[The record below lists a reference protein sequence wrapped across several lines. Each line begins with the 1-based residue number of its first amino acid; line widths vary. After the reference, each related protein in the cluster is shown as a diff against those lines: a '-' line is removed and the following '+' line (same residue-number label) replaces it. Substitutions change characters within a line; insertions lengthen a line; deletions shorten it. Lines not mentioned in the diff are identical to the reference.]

1 MEDDGLCAAFSPL
14 TLLHKSEP
22 LPRDPAAISRQPQ
35 VVAKLQKRTDED
47 RQWPACRKCRKDR
60 FDEPLED
67 FVARHKRTKK
77 EGKDKKRGIQL
88 MVTDFFKYTK
98 PIVKLEKKTSA
109 DISSN
114 PTAGEKD
121 VLQSQQYNYDKSA
134 VPEDDDIEILEV
146 IPSRETGSKKCE
158 PFVYYVPDSPE
169 EEQLK
174 REPKAE
180 PHSDE
185 SPAQHVTLMLPVPEN
200 VVKEETIEVTPEPI
214 SLEVESACED
224 GLDESD
230 KPTERESMLM
240 VRVQELSRGLEEMKS
255 VISRKKR
262 IAATE
267 TLATKLKKKML
278 KSKCK
283 RAGTKPIFIVS
294 KKHPTVKPDKKREGT
309 GVLATGNDSTPEKPT
324 DINTEEPQAIIDERK
339 QPDTEFQPLD
349 EESGA
354 NVVDQ
359 QEEEEPGKNQPT
371 FQILV
376 M

>member
-1 MEDDGLCAAFSPL
+1 
-14 TLLHKSEP
+14 
-22 LPRDPAAISRQPQ
+22 
-35 VVAKLQKRTDED
+35 
-47 RQWPACRKCRKDR
+47 
-60 FDEPLED
+60 
-67 FVARHKRTKK
+67 
-77 EGKDKKRGIQL
+77 

-114 PTAGEKD
+114 PMAGEKD

-158 PFVYYVPDSPE
+158 PFVYYMPDSPE

-185 SPAQHVTLMLPVPEN
+185 SAAQHGTLMLPVPEN
-200 VVKEETIEVTPEPI
+200 VVKEETMEVTPEPI
-214 SLEVESACED
+214 SLEVKSACED

-240 VRVQELSRGLEEMKS
+240 VRVQELSRGLKEMKS

-262 IAATE
+262 IVATE

-283 RAGTKPIFIVS
+283 RAGTKPIFVVS
-294 KKHPTVKPDKKREGT
+294 KKHPTVKPDKKPEGT
-309 GVLATGNDSTPEKPT
+309 GVLATGNNSTSGGEPCAPEQPT
-324 DINTEEPQAIIDERK
+324 DINREEPQAIIDERK
-339 QPDTEFQPLD
+339 QPDTEFQHLM
-349 EESGA
+349 
-354 NVVDQ
+354 
-359 QEEEEPGKNQPT
+359 KN
-371 FQILV
+371 LV
-376 M
+376 

>member
-1 MEDDGLCAAFSPL
+1 MEDDDLCAAFSPL
-14 TLLHKSEP
+14 ALPHKSKP
-22 LPRDPAAISRQPQ
+22 LPRDPAAISQQPQ

-47 RQWPACRKCRKDR
+47 WQWPAHRKCRKDR

-67 FVARHKRTKK
+67 FVARRKRTKK

-114 PTAGEKD
+114 PMAGEKD

-146 IPSRETGSKKCE
+146 IPSRETGSKKCK

-200 VVKEETIEVTPEPI
+200 IVKEETIEVTPEPI
-214 SLEVESACED
+214 SLEVESAHED

-294 KKHPTVKPDKKREGT
+294 KKHPTVKPDKKHEGT

-324 DINTEEPQAIIDERK
+324 DINTEEPQAIIDE
-339 QPDTEFQPLD
+339 
-349 EESGA
+349 
-354 NVVDQ
+354 
-359 QEEEEPGKNQPT
+359 
-371 FQILV
+371 I
-376 M
+376 